1 MTFENLTVSRICLH
15 EVYPR
20 GEDGNVVPP
29 QYAPGLF
36 QLGGP
41 ALATFRSRVLSAFKS
56 DGHSMEM
63 AIRDAADG
71 SAVQIGSSLMESD
84 NEGFVQVSRL
94 FADNLATAQNS
105 QRIPGGLVVVFEGT
119 VGHPAKRYFGVMK
132 AELHEGLQK
141 LDDLQAVFVNNLFL
155 SKGTKLYKIGLFI
168 FDDPD
173 GALNFPQQWTPYLY
187 DQLLTSS
194 RRDGAANYFY
204 SGFLGLNIPENSA
217 HQIRQFFEKT
227 KDFIRSSDAPVE
239 LKTDLYN
246 GLYTYL
252 KVDQRPTIQ
261 VQQFADD
268 YMPPDMTDNYTNFM
282 RGQKFPTR
290 AIDKDLSE
298 VLGSLR
304 QRRVRFDRRLTL
316 VGPPDAFADL
326 VEIESIHTENGR
338 VATLITIKGGIES
351 QE

>member
-1 MTFENLTVSRICLH
+1 MTFENLTVARICLH

-20 GEDGNVVPP
+20 GQDGNVVPP

-36 QLGGP
+36 NLQGK
-41 ALATFRSRVLSAFKS
+41 ALATFKSRVLSAFKS

-63 AIRDAADG
+63 AIRNSADG
-71 SAVQIGSSLMESD
+71 DAVQIGASIIEMD
-84 NEGFVQVSRL
+84 DAGFVEASRQ
-94 FADNLATAQNS
+94 FADNLAAAQNS

-155 SKGTKLYKIGLFI
+155 SKGTKLYKIGFFI
-168 FDDPD
+168 LDDLQEVIEFPD
-173 GALNFPQQWTPYLY
+173 NWKPHLY

-194 RRDGAANYFY
+194 RRDGAANYFF
-204 SGFLGLNIPENSA
+204 SGFLGLDIPEDSA
-217 HQIRQFFEKT
+217 HRVRQFFEKT
-227 KDFIRSSDAPVE
+227 REFIRSSGATTE
-239 LKTDLYN
+239 IKTDLYN

-261 VQQFADD
+261 VQQFAQD
-268 YMPPDMTDNYTNFM
+268 YFSPELSDNYTNFM
-282 RGQKFPTR
+282 RGQNFPTR
-290 AIDKDLSE
+290 AIDKDLRE
-298 VLGSLR
+298 VVGSLK
-304 QRRVRFDRRLTL
+304 QRRVRFRGRVTL
-316 VGPPDAFADL
+316 SGPPDAFADL
-326 VEIESIHTENGR
+326 VKIEATRRDDGS
-338 VATLITIKGGIES
+338 VATVITIEGGIES